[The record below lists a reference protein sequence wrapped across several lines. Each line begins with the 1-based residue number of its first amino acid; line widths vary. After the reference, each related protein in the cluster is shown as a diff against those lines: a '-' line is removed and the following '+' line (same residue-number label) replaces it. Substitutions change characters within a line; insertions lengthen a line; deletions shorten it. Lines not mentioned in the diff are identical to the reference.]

1 MVVKYLTFLKLF
13 LASNNQYISHTKLIS
28 NLLHPPHLAFE
39 GALDMFGLQLREMP
53 LCPIFNHCKFYFM
66 NIYFDPHINYWYKS
80 CSSNSKIKENPPKS
94 DLIWYYSI
102 SMLMQVL
109 FIHYH

>member
-13 LASNNQYISHTKLIS
+13 LASNNQYILNLIS

-39 GALDMFGLQLREMP
+39 GALDMFGLQLREIP

-94 DLIWYYSI
+94 DLIWYNYSI